1 MNSRDE
7 DGERMIAKSILNG
20 KRILAVDDE
29 PDILDV
35 LEEEILEAAPKCKF
49 EKATTYHEA
58 TRRLAF
64 QVYDIVILDIMG
76 IRGFELLNLSAKR
89 NLTVAM
95 LTAHALYPESLK
107 RSIEMRA
114 RAYLPKEK
122 LGEVVPFL
130 EDVLKYDY
138 LPGWDRLMK
147 KLEEYFNSRWGRSW
161 KKSEEKFWKEFDEK
175 TSAKKNKK

>member
-1 MNSRDE
+1 M
-7 DGERMIAKSILNG
+7 GERMMAKSTILDG
-20 KRILAVDDE
+20 KSILAVDDE
-29 PDILDV
+29 PDVLDV

-49 EKATTYHEA
+49 EKATTYYEA
-58 TRRLAF
+58 SRRLRSRT
-64 QVYDIVILDIMG
+64 YDVVILDIMG

-107 RSIEMRA
+107 RSIEMKA

-130 EDVLKYDY
+130 EDILKYDY
-138 LPGWDRLMK
+138 LPGWGRLMK
-147 KLEEYFNSRWGRSW
+147 KLEGYFDSRWGRSW
-161 KKSEEKFWKEFDEK
+161 KKSEEMFWKEFDEK
-175 TSAKKNKK
+175 TSAKRINR